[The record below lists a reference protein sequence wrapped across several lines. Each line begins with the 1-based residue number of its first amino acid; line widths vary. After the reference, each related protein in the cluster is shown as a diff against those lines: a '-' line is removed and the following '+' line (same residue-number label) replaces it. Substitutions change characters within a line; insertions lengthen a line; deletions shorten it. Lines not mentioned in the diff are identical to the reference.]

1 MLLMEYLQHKLIKR
15 NIMKTVLN
23 LHQTKNNLDSLIQDF
38 YKRVQATLT
47 SLTTPI
53 FRNIDSPTLISKSGI
68 STMIMV
74 LLIMLGNISIA
85 QVQTEKASN
94 HSILT
99 RQFNMIMEKSMQL
112 KGGNIVNKM
121 DQENAVRDITS
132 YLNESTTQLV
142 VVKNMTP
149 KFERENEAI
158 SKHIENAK
166 EHTKELKIEI
176 EKAIPD
182 QEKVMSHSGKI
193 YDEIEKA
200 QKDHKELKMEAEK

>member
-1 MLLMEYLQHKLIKR
+1 
-15 NIMKTVLN
+15 
-23 LHQTKNNLDSLIQDF
+23 
-38 YKRVQATLT
+38 
-47 SLTTPI
+47 
-53 FRNIDSPTLISKSGI
+53 
-68 STMIMV
+68 
-74 LLIMLGNISIA
+74 
-85 QVQTEKASN
+85 
-94 HSILT
+94 
-99 RQFNMIMEKSMQL
+99 
-112 KGGNIVNKM
+112 
-121 DQENAVRDITS
+121 
-132 YLNESTTQLV
+132 
-142 VVKNMTP
+142 MTP

>member
-1 MLLMEYLQHKLIKR
+1 M
-15 NIMKTVLN
+15 TTALN
-23 LHQTKNNLDSLIQDF
+23 VHQIKNNFDCIIQDF
-38 YKRVQATLT
+38 CKRAEATFRFLT
-47 SLTTPI
+47 RPI
-53 FRNIDSPTLISKSGI
+53 FRNTDSPTLISKTGI
-68 STMIMV
+68 SSMIMML
-74 LLIMLGNISIA
+74 LLILGNTSIA

-142 VVKNMTP
+142 VVKNMTL
-149 KFERENEAI
+149 KFEKENEAI

-200 QKDHKELKMEAEK
+200 QNDHKELKMKAEK